1 MTVNT
6 WTNRKE
12 DIETILE
19 QEIETD
25 DEIEICGTEITELS
39 FKDSLVQ
46 DTCCFT
52 DEDSAYYHVTI
63 AAEWEGDITP
73 LSYIVAVNPTTGE
86 MEGYTDAEPL

>member
-1 MTVNT
+1 MTVDT
-6 WTNRKE
+6 WSNRKE

-25 DEIEICGTEITELS
+25 DEISICGTEITELS

-52 DEDSAYYHVTI
+52 DEDSPYYHDTI
-63 AAEWEGDITP
+63 AAECEGDVTP
-73 LSYIVAVNPTTGE
+73 LTYIVAVDPTTGE